1 MPRPPKRWYGDGLPG
16 IDPSTLTG
24 TLIVV
29 EGADGAGRST
39 QIALMK
45 EYLESRGHAVLD
57 TGLKRSFLVA
67 EELEAA
73 QRGNVLAR
81 TTMSLFYATDF
92 ADQLENRIVPA
103 LRSGFV
109 VLADRYIY
117 TLMAR
122 AIVRGADRAWCE
134 SLYSIA
140 LVPDVVFYLKVSPRL
155 LVERTFEKS
164 PTLDY
169 WESGMD
175 MGLSRDMFES
185 FVKYQRLLAAEFKRL
200 QSVYGFEVVN
210 GDRTIRAVAQDL
222 QAKTEA
228 VLAA

>member
-16 IDPSTLTG
+16 IDPSALTG
-24 TLIVV
+24 TLIVI

-73 QRGNVLAR
+73 QAGNVLAR

-185 FVKYQRLLAAEFKRL
+185 FIKYQRLLAAEFKRL
-200 QSVYGFEVVN
+200 QAVYGFEVVN
-210 GDRTIRAVAQDL
+210 GDRTIRAIAQEL

>member
-1 MPRPPKRWYGDGLPG
+1 MRPPKRWYGDGLPG
-16 IDPSTLTG
+16 VDPAGLTG
-24 TLIVV
+24 SLVV
-29 EGADGAGRST
+29 IEGADGAGRST
-39 QIALMK
+39 QIALLK
-45 EYLESRGHAVLD
+45 EFLEGRGHAVLD

-67 EELEAA
+67 DELAEA
-73 QRGNVLAR
+73 QRGHVLGR

-92 ADQLENRIVPA
+92 ADQIENRILPA

-134 SLYSIA
+134 SLYSVA
-140 LVPDVVFYLKVSPRL
+140 LVPDVVFYLKVSPRV

-175 MGLSRDMFES
+175 MGISRDMFES
-185 FVKYQRLLAAEFKRL
+185 YIKYQRLIAAEFKRL
-200 QSVYGFEVVN
+200 ASVYTFDVVN
-210 GDRTIRAVAQDL
+210 GDRTVRAIAQEL

-228 VLAA
+228 VLAAG